1 MATLGEIMTPNP
13 HRVER
18 STTLAE
24 AADAMVRG
32 RFGSVIVT
40 TGSTLVGILTE
51 RDMLRA
57 AAQKADVV
65 TETVGTWMTPDPVTA
80 PPDQDTGEAELTM
93 VQNGFRHLPITD
105 GGEVV
110 GIVSL
115 RDLLS
120 VHLGGR

>member
-1 MATLGEIMTPNP
+1 MATLGDIMTPDP

-24 AADAMVRG
+24 AADVMVHG

-40 TGSTLVGILTE
+40 TGSTLVGIFTE

-57 AAQKADVV
+57 AASQADVT
-65 TETVGTWMTPDPVTA
+65 TETVGTWMTADPITA
-80 PPDQDTGEAELTM
+80 PPDQDVSEAELTM
-93 VQNGFRHLPITD
+93 VQHGFRHLPVVE

-110 GIVSL
+110 GMVSL
-115 RDLLS
+115 RDLFS
-120 VHLGGR
+120 VRIGR

>member
-1 MATLGEIMTPNP
+1 MATLGEIMTADP

-24 AADAMVRG
+24 AADVMVRG
-32 RFGSVIVT
+32 RFGSVVVM

-57 AAQKADVV
+57 AAARADVA
-65 TETVGTWMTPDPVTA
+65 TETVGTWMTPDPITA
-80 PPDQDTGEAELTM
+80 SPEQDVGEAELIM
-93 VQNGFRHLPITD
+93 VQNGFRHLPVVEDGEIT
-105 GGEVV
+105 GM
-110 GIVSL
+110 VSL

-120 VHLGGR
+120 VRIGR

>member
-1 MATLGEIMTPNP
+1 MATLGEIMTADP

-24 AADAMVRG
+24 AADVMVRG

-57 AAQKADVV
+57 AAARADVA
-65 TETVGTWMTPDPVTA
+65 TETVGSWMTPDPITA
-80 PPDQDTGEAELTM
+80 PPDQDVGEAEATM
-93 VQNGFRHLPITD
+93 VQNGFRHLPVIE
-105 GGEVV
+105 GGEIV
-110 GIVSL
+110 GMVSL

-120 VHLGGR
+120 VRIGR